1 MQCWADCQQYGK
13 QSKFSLATKL
23 KVYNSLML
31 SVLLH
36 RCETWTILIADKRK
50 LEAFHMQCQ
59 RRICIPRIHWFHRV
73 TNANVI
79 SQTSQEDLASLN
91 SRRRMVVFGYV
102 RQLPKEAPGQL
113 ALWLAVDT

>member
-1 MQCWADCQQYGK
+1 
-13 QSKFSLATKL
+13 
-23 KVYNSLML
+23 
-31 SVLLH
+31 
-36 RCETWTILIADKRK
+36 
-50 LEAFHMQCQ
+50 MQCQ